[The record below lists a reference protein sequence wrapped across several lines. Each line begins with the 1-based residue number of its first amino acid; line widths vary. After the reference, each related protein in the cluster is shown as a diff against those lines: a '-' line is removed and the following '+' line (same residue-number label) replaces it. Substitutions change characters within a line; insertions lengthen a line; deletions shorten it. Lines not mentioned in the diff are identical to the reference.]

1 MTQDSSKKSEMACHF
16 RVYHRDIDMH
26 GLVHTGVYVSYFES
40 AANDMLR
47 HFGVLKYFKP
57 QPGAYQYVVR
67 RIELVFHKPI
77 SIDELLHVRVALSRI
92 GTSSLVF
99 SGRIDRDEDRESA
112 EPSVSASF
120 VWVYVDADA
129 QSAAPI
135 PEDARTALAS
145 LTNAVLVAT
154 REIAL

>member
-1 MTQDSSKKSEMACHF
+1 MTQEPSKSSEVTCPF
-16 RVYHRDIDMH
+16 RVYHRDIDRR
-26 GLVHTGVYVSYFES
+26 GLVHTGVYVAYFES

-47 HFGVLKYFKP
+47 HFDVLGYFKP

-67 RIELVFHKPI
+67 RIDLVFHKPVG
-77 SIDELLHVRVALSRI
+77 IDALLHVRVVLSRI

-99 SGRIDRDEDRESA
+99 SGRIDRDGDLECA

-120 VWVYVDADA
+120 VWVCVGASA

-135 PEDARTALAS
+135 PEDARSALAA
-145 LTNAVLVAT
+145 LINAAPGP
-154 REIAL
+154 